1 MECNPFFCWPE
12 EPPESVG
19 SKGPKGQ
26 QHEELLKKQSHA
38 HEFALPLKHAC
49 AAEPLCCIASGL
61 GAPCGCTACY
71 SRMLVL
77 ESYAGGIDDYLCCQ
91 GYVGGFCC
99 TDMRTV
105 LPGSRVGLFLEGCL
119 CPVFSLSIARIH
131 LMDKKSLRPD
141 PMDFQIIACANCLQL
156 LSCALDCI
164 AIFVR
169 EARDAADLFDLI
181 ADCFTLSVAGCMGA
195 QIYHEVRTDPTVKQ
209 RRTAPEPKK
218 MERAPLTDK
227 SASSEYGSTISR

>member
-1 MECNPFFCWPE
+1 MMECNPFFCWPE

-141 PMDFQIIACANCLQL
+141 PMDFQIIACAPHPPLECDLHTR
-156 LSCALDCI
+156 SACICAPAPFQPRMRTVMVPRI
-164 AIFVR
+164 ASHCPLR
-169 EARDAADLFDLI
+169 P
-181 ADCFTLSVAGCMGA
+181 
-195 QIYHEVRTDPTVKQ
+195 QPTCHGPTCV
-209 RRTAPEPKK
+209 
-218 MERAPLTDK
+218 
-227 SASSEYGSTISR
+227 